1 MESKT
6 KTFATHQLLR
16 AVIGFLCLIA
26 SVSAQAVP
34 LLYDIRYAPIVKGE
48 TELEL
53 VFDEELFADPNI
65 QVFNE
70 PARIEMFFD
79 EVDFEES
86 LSNVMVDKDG
96 VVNIE
101 TQYMDDGVL
110 VSILLDYLKIYQS
123 RIEGN
128 RFFIRI
134 SDNAQLESQS
144 QQLDTSSLINR
155 IQALDFRR
163 GTEPGQE
170 TEGRVLV
177 FLRDNMAAVD
187 VTSSTDQIFIEFHN
201 TDIINDLLY
210 KMDVTDFGTVVEGL
224 ETFQTGAN
232 TRLVVDVEGE
242 FEYDFQQL
250 DNIFTLS
257 VNKAPEQ
264 RGALAGGTEYQG
276 QPISLNFQDLPIRTV
291 LQIIADYNGFNLV
304 VSDTVAGSLTLRLN
318 GVPWDQALDIVL
330 KTKGLDK
337 RMEGNVL
344 LVAPAEELTAREA
357 RELEARKKVE
367 ENEPLISEF
376 IQINYAKASEIAAL
390 LKSDGTSILT
400 PRGQV
405 TVDERTNTLLVKDT
419 AMGIDTVK
427 KAVETLDI
435 PIKQVIIEAR
445 MVTIRDNI
453 DEQLGIRWGIS
464 GNSREFTTVDGVS
477 TQTEGVGISGSLDGA
492 GALAGN
498 SVTSQLG
505 TDSGPRLNVNLP
517 VASPAGSIAIQ
528 IARMADGTLL
538 DLELSALERENKGEI
553 VATPRITASNQK
565 TSRIEQGTEIPYVQ
579 AASSGATSVTF
590 KKAVLSLEVT
600 PQITPDNSVILDLN
614 ITQDARGDTVSTPT
628 GPAVAIDTQE
638 IQTQVTVLNG
648 ETIVLGGIYQQQVI
662 NSVSKVPL
670 LGDIPYLGRLFRTD
684 TTFNEKRELLIFVT
698 PKIVTDAL

>member
-1 MESKT
+1 MMNKSLVMWRALVYCLVLL
-6 KTFATHQLLR
+6 ATN
-16 AVIGFLCLIA
+16 V
-26 SVSAQAVP
+26 AQAIP
-34 LLYDIRYAPIVKGE
+34 LLYDIRYSPIVKGE
-48 TELEL
+48 TELEF
-53 VFDEELFADPNI
+53 VFDEALYADPTV
-65 QVFNE
+65 QVYNE
-70 PARIEMFFD
+70 PSRIEIFFD
-79 EVDFEES
+79 DSDFEES
-86 LSNVMVDKDG
+86 LTNVLVEKEG
-96 VVNIE
+96 VLNVE
-101 TQYMDDGVL
+101 TQYLEDGVL

-123 RIEGN
+123 RVEGN

-134 SDNAQLESQS
+134 SDNASIDSQK
-144 QQLDTSSLINR
+144 QQDSALSLINR

-187 VTSSTDQIFIEFHN
+187 VTSSEQQVFIEFHN
-201 TDIINDLLY
+201 TDILNDLLY
-210 KMDVTDFGTVVEGL
+210 QMDVTDFGTVVKGL
-224 ETFQTGAN
+224 ETFQNGSN
-232 TRLVVDVEGE
+232 TRLVVDVDGD

-257 VNKAPEQ
+257 VIKAPEQ
-264 RGALAGGTEYQG
+264 SGVLAGGTEYQG
-276 QPISLNFQDLPIRTV
+276 QPISLNFQDLPVRTV

-304 VSDTVAGSLTLRLN
+304 VSDTVSGSLTLRLN

-376 IQINYAKASEIAAL
+376 IQINYAKAVQIAAL
-390 LKSDGTSILT
+390 LKSEGTSILT

-405 TVDERTNTLLVKDT
+405 SVDERTNTLLVKDT
-419 AMGIDTVK
+419 YSGIETVK

-453 DEQLGIRWGIS
+453 DEQLGIRWGITDRNVSDGSISS
-464 GNSREFTTVDGVS
+464 GL
-477 TQTEGVGISGSLDGA
+477 SGTLEGA
-492 GALAGN
+492 GQAN
-498 SVTSQLG
+498 YDSSIDSSVVNIGDIAQNQ
-505 TDSGPRLNVNLP
+505 RLNVNLP
-517 VASPAGSIAIQ
+517 VASPAGSIAVQ
-528 IARMADGTLL
+528 IARLADGTLL

-579 AASSGATSVTF
+579 AASSGATTVTF

-628 GPAVAIDTQE
+628 GPAAAIDTQE
-638 IQTQVTVLNG
+638 LQTQVTVLNG

-662 NSVSKVPL
+662 TSVSKVPL

-684 TTFNEKRELLIFVT
+684 TSFNEKRELLIFVT
-698 PKIVTDAL
+698 PKIVTNAL

>member
-1 MESKT
+1 MV
-6 KTFATHQLLR
+6 F
-16 AVIGFLCLIA
+16 
-26 SVSAQAVP
+26 SAQAVP
-34 LLYDIRYAPIVKGE
+34 LLYDIRYSPIVKGE
-48 TELEL
+48 TELEFI
-53 VFDEELFADPNI
+53 FDEDLYADPNI
-65 QVFNE
+65 QVYNE

-79 EVDFEES
+79 ETDFEES
-86 LSNVMVDKDG
+86 LANLLIEKEG
-96 VVNIE
+96 VSHIE
-101 TQYMDDGVL
+101 AQYMEDGVL
-110 VSILLDYLKIYQS
+110 VTIMLEYLKIYQS
-123 RIEGN
+123 RVEGN
-128 RFFIRI
+128 KFFIRV
-134 SDNAQLESQS
+134 SDNPALESQVE
-144 QQLDTSSLINR
+144 QNTNIALINR

-163 GTEPGQE
+163 GTEEGQE

-187 VTSSTDQIFIEFHN
+187 VTSSEDQIFIEFHN

-224 ETFQTGAN
+224 ETFQVGNN
-232 TRLVVDVEGE
+232 TRLVVNVDGA

-257 VNKAPEQ
+257 VDKAPEMQ
-264 RGALAGGTEYQG
+264 SALAGGTEYQG
-276 QPISLNFQDLPIRTV
+276 QPISLNFQDLPVRTV

-304 VSDTVAGSLTLRLN
+304 VSDTVSGSLTLRLN

-337 RMEGNVL
+337 RMDGNVL
-344 LVAPAEELTAREA
+344 MVAPADELTAREA
-357 RELEARKKVE
+357 KELEAKKKVE
-367 ENEPLISEF
+367 EFEPLMSEF
-376 IQINYAKASEIAAL
+376 LQINYAKASDIASL
-390 LKSDGTSILT
+390 LKSEGTSILT

-405 TVDERTNTLLVKDT
+405 TVDVRTNTLLIKDT
-419 AMGIDTVK
+419 ASGLDTVK

-435 PIKQVIIEAR
+435 PIKQVVIEVR

-453 DEQLGIRWGIS
+453 DEQLGIRWGVS
-464 GNSREFTTVDGVS
+464 GNSRDLTGTGDYSAGGTNVGV
-477 TQTEGVGISGSLDGA
+477 SGSLDGA
-492 GALAGN
+492 GSLV
-498 SVTSQLG
+498 STSTADLIG
-505 TDSGPRLNVNLP
+505 TDAGPRLNVNLP
-517 VASPAGSIAIQ
+517 VASPAGSIAVQ
-528 IARMADGTLL
+528 IARLADGTLL

-553 VATPRITASNQK
+553 VATPRITASNQN

-579 AASSGATSVTF
+579 AASSGATTVTF

-600 PQITPDNSVILDLN
+600 PQITPDNSVILDLD

-628 GPAVAIDTQE
+628 GPAVAIDTQQ
-638 IQTQVTVLNG
+638 IQTQVTAING

-684 TTFNEKRELLIFVT
+684 TSFNEKRELLIFVT
-698 PKIVTDAL
+698 PKIINDSL

>member
-1 MESKT
+1 MNLQMDTRIDMKAYLFWG
-6 KTFATHQLLR
+6 KTFLTLL
-16 AVIGFLCLIA
+16 ALFMLG
-26 SVSAQAVP
+26 SVKAIP
-34 LLYDIRYAPIVKGE
+34 LLYDVRYTPIVKGE

-53 VFDEELFADPNI
+53 VFDEDLYADPNV
-65 QVFNE
+65 QVYNE
-70 PARIEMFFD
+70 PARIELFFD
-79 EVDFEES
+79 ETDFEES
-86 LSNVMVDKDG
+86 LTNVLIEKDG
-96 VVNIE
+96 VINIE

-123 RIEGN
+123 RVEGN
-128 RFFIRI
+128 KFFIRV
-134 SDNAQLESQS
+134 SDNAAIESQL
-144 QQLDTSSLINR
+144 QQDTNIALINR

-163 GTEPGQE
+163 GTEPEQE

-187 VTSSTDQIFIEFHN
+187 VTSNEQQIFIEFHN
-201 TDIINDLLY
+201 TDIIDDLLY
-210 KMDVTDFGTVVEGL
+210 KMDVRDFGTVVDGL
-224 ETFQTGAN
+224 ETFQTGSN
-232 TRLVVDVEGE
+232 TRLVVDVDGD

-257 VNKAPEQ
+257 VTKAPEQ
-264 RGALAGGTEYQG
+264 RGALSGGTEYQG

-304 VSDTVAGSLTLRLN
+304 VSDSVSGSLTLRLN

-344 LVAPAEELTAREA
+344 LVAPTEELTAREA
-357 RELEARKKVE
+357 KELEARKKVE

-376 IQINYAKASEIAAL
+376 IQINYAKAIDIAAL

-405 TVDERTNTLLVKDT
+405 SVDERTNTLLVKDT
-419 AMGIDTVK
+419 YRGIDTVK

-435 PIKQVIIEAR
+435 PIKQVLIEAR

-453 DEQLGIRWGIS
+453 DEQLGIRWGVTDRNLAS
-464 GNSREFTTVDGVS
+464 NGVS
-477 TQTEGVGISGSLDGA
+477 SGLSGTIDGA
-492 GALAGN
+492 GSANFTGEGDIGID
-498 SVTSQLG
+498 LG
-505 TDSGPRLNVNLP
+505 AIDGTQRLNVNLP
-517 VASPAGSIAIQ
+517 VASPAGSIAVQ
-528 IARMADGTLL
+528 IARLADGTLL

-579 AASSGATSVTF
+579 AASSGATTVTF

-600 PQITPDNSVILDLN
+600 PQITPDNSVILELN

-638 IQTQVTVLNG
+638 VQTQVTVLNG

-684 TTFNEKRELLIFVT
+684 TSFNEKRELLIFVT
-698 PKIVTDAL
+698 PKIITDAL

>member
-1 MESKT
+1 MKKNMDAKITMKSSQHIVKS
-6 KTFATHQLLR
+6 FLVLLTMLT
-16 AVIGFLCLIA
+16 VF
-26 SVSAQAVP
+26 SAQAVP
-34 LLYDIRYAPIVKGE
+34 LLYDIRYTPIVKGE
-48 TELEL
+48 TELEF
-53 VFDEELFADPNI
+53 VFDEDLYADPNV
-65 QVFNE
+65 QVYNE

-79 EVDFEES
+79 ETDFEES
-86 LSNVMVDKDG
+86 LTNVLIEKDG
-96 VVNIE
+96 VINVE

-123 RIEGN
+123 RVEGN
-128 RFFIRI
+128 RFFIRV
-134 SDNAQLESQS
+134 SDNSSIEAQS
-144 QQLDTSSLINR
+144 QQDTNIALINR

-163 GTEPGQE
+163 GTEPEQE
-170 TEGRVLV
+170 SEGRVLV

-187 VTSSTDQIFIEFHN
+187 VTSSEQQIFIEFHN

-210 KMDVTDFGTVVEGL
+210 KMDVTDFGTVVKGL
-224 ETFQTGAN
+224 ETFQIGNN
-232 TRLVVDVEGE
+232 TRLVVDVDGD

-257 VNKAPEQ
+257 VIKAPEQ

-337 RMEGNVL
+337 RMDGNVL
-344 LVAPAEELTAREA
+344 LVAPTEELTAREA
-357 RELEARKKVE
+357 KELEARKKVE

-376 IQINYAKASEIAAL
+376 LQINYAKAVDIAAL
-390 LKSDGTSILT
+390 LKSDGTSILS

-405 TVDERTNTLLVKDT
+405 SVDERTNTLLIKDSYS
-419 AMGIDTVK
+419 GIETVK

-435 PIKQVIIEAR
+435 PIKQVLIEAR

-453 DEQLGIRWGIS
+453 DEQLGIRWGVTDRNLAS
-464 GNSREFTTVDGVS
+464 GGVS
-477 TQTEGVGISGSLDGA
+477 SGLSGTLDGA
-492 GALAGN
+492 GAANYTGN
-498 SVTSQLG
+498 GDVAVDLG
-505 TDSGPRLNVNLP
+505 AIDGTQRLNVNLP
-517 VASPAGSIAIQ
+517 VATPAGSLAVQ
-528 IARMADGTLL
+528 VARLADGTLL

-579 AASSGATSVTF
+579 AASSGATTVTF

-600 PQITPDNSVILDLN
+600 PQITPDNSVILELH

-638 IQTQVTVLNG
+638 VQTQVTVLNG

-684 TTFNEKRELLIFVT
+684 TSFNEKRELLIFVT